1 MNSPFRVAVINDE
14 ISQDF
19 GHAVDVASRE
29 FGMQWIEVREMWN
42 KNIMKLDSKEIDE
55 ARQILER
62 AKMRVTDIA
71 SPVFKVDWPGAPLSK
86 AAERRDTFNADYT
99 FKQQDEMLDR
109 SFELAK
115 AFNTDRVRIFDF
127 WRLDDQ
133 TPYRAAID
141 DKLREAADKAAKKN
155 IILIL
160 ENEYACNTAT
170 GAEAARTLS
179 AVQASNFMVNWDPGN
194 AAMRGE
200 NAFPDGYNK
209 LPKDRIG
216 HVHCQAIPQLRPTA
230 VVGTNASKVKALAEK
245 YGLSAFNDLR
255 EFLGHRPL
263 DLVII
268 GSPSG
273 VHAKEGIAACEQ
285 GLHVLVEKPIDVSTQ
300 RADQLIR
307 SAKTNGVKLGVLF
320 QDRLKPDILRLRDR
334 IKSGK
339 LGRILLVEASVKWYR
354 PPEYY
359 SNSKWRGT
367 ASLDGGGALMNQ
379 GIHTVDLLLYL
390 LGGIDRVQAVTKAA
404 LQQNQSEAR

>member
-1 MNSPFRVAVINDE
+1 MLNVGFI
-14 ISQDF
+14 
-19 GHAVDVASRE
+19 G
-29 FGMQWIEVREMWN
+29 GG
-42 KNIMKLDSKEIDE
+42 NI
-55 ARQILER
+55 
-62 AKMRVTDIA
+62 TDTHI
-71 SPVFKVDWPGAPLSK
+71 
-86 AAERRDTFNADYT
+86 
-99 FKQQDEMLDR
+99 
-109 SFELAK
+109 
-115 AFNTDRVRIFDF
+115 
-127 WRLDDQ
+127 
-133 TPYRAAID
+133 RAA
-141 DKLREAADKAAKKN
+141 
-155 IILIL
+155 
-160 ENEYACNTAT
+160 
-170 GAEAARTLS
+170 
-179 AVQASNFMVNWDPGN
+179 
-194 AAMRGE
+194 
-200 NAFPDGYNK
+200 
-209 LPKDRIG
+209 
-216 HVHCQAIPQLRPTA
+216 QAIPQLRPTA

-390 LGGIDRVQAVTKAA
+390 LGGIDRVQAVTKTA
-404 LQQNQSEAR
+404 LHEIQSEDTCVATLEFANGAIGVLHATTAAYPGYARRLEITGSEGTVRIEHDRITKIDLRKDVEADGLEIEHASELADQNASANSPVVGDVRGHQRIVEDFISAIETGRNPVCDGEEGRRSLAIVESIYRAARTGAA

>member
-1 MNSPFRVAVINDE
+1 MLNVGFI
-14 ISQDF
+14 
-19 GHAVDVASRE
+19 G
-29 FGMQWIEVREMWN
+29 GG
-42 KNIMKLDSKEIDE
+42 NI
-55 ARQILER
+55 
-62 AKMRVTDIA
+62 TDTHI
-71 SPVFKVDWPGAPLSK
+71 
-86 AAERRDTFNADYT
+86 
-99 FKQQDEMLDR
+99 
-109 SFELAK
+109 
-115 AFNTDRVRIFDF
+115 
-127 WRLDDQ
+127 
-133 TPYRAAID
+133 RAA
-141 DKLREAADKAAKKN
+141 
-155 IILIL
+155 
-160 ENEYACNTAT
+160 
-170 GAEAARTLS
+170 
-179 AVQASNFMVNWDPGN
+179 
-194 AAMRGE
+194 
-200 NAFPDGYNK
+200 
-209 LPKDRIG
+209 
-216 HVHCQAIPQLRPTA
+216 QAIPQLRPTA

-390 LGGIDRVQAVTKAA
+390 LGGIDRVQAVTKTALHEIQSADTCVATLEFANGAVGVLQATTAA
-404 LQQNQSEAR
+404 YPGYARRVEVTGSEGTVCLEQDHITRVDLKTPSHDTQEVEPADQNPSANSPVVSDVRGHQRMIDDFVRSIETGGAPVCDGEEGRRSLALVEAIYLCARQLETISTR